1 MSNKLSIGSP
11 TERINVGEAKRGR
24 LSYKSSRYTTRKAE
38 QFVSVV
44 LEITAGTNHIT
55 VYL

>member
-11 TERINVGEAKRGR
+11 TERINVGEAKRG
-24 LSYKSSRYTTRKAE
+24 LFSYKSSRYTTRKAE